1 MPEAKQESAQSAPAT
16 RSKKD
21 ATFHVF
27 QEVEGHWRQLTK
39 SAISASSRK
48 DAIAKTVE
56 KLEDKTGQFWAVI
69 EREYRPLS
77 LKVETEVKH
86 IFE

>member
-1 MPEAKQESAQSAPAT
+1 VPEAKQEPAQSATAARP
-16 RSKKD
+16 KKD

-27 QEVEGHWRQLTK
+27 REVEGHWHQLTK

-48 DAIAKTVE
+48 DAIAKAVE
-56 KLEDKTGQFWAVI
+56 KLEDKSGRFWAVI
-69 EREYRPLS
+69 EREFKPLS

-86 IFE
+86 IFV